1 MLRVVLAALLIGSPL
16 ASRAEGTIQIAVK
29 LTPAGSFVAKS
40 ERLKGDLTRTG
51 GDITST
57 KLSVALDS
65 FKTGMALRDE
75 HFCKHLGCE
84 AQPKAVLTDMKASG
98 GKGSGLLELNGVK
111 KDISFQYEEKDSNF
125 VAKFDLN
132 STEFKM
138 AKAKY
143 LGIEVAETVSVE
155 VRVPA
160 PKK

>member
-1 MLRVVLAALLIGSPL
+1 
-16 ASRAEGTIQIAVK
+16 
-29 LTPAGSFVAKS
+29 LTG
-40 ERLKGDLTRTG
+40 
-51 GDITST
+51 I
-57 KLSVALDS
+57 
-65 FKTGMALRDE
+65 
-75 HFCKHLGCE
+75 
-84 AQPKAVLTDMKASG
+84 KASG